1 MRADDTLVF
10 RTHPEV
16 ETTPNRSVWIQ
27 KTCVA
32 GVTHHKNLTF
42 VFCSSKYYFENEI
55 PAWGYKVYIYI
66 YILNHYSGSKNMVPA
81 PVLTVTT
88 FFCLG
93 SISWGHVTR
102 AETSKHKADS
112 TFDVVLLMEEIL
124 HLSMIW

>member
-1 MRADDTLVF
+1 MLL
-10 RTHPEV
+10 
-16 ETTPNRSVWIQ
+16 
-27 KTCVA
+27 
-32 GVTHHKNLTF
+32 GVTHTQKSDLCFF
-42 VFCSSKYYFENEI
+42 VIACIILKQKSLLGGTK
-55 PAWGYKVYIYI
+55 YIYI
-66 YILNHYSGSKNMVPA
+66 YNHCSGSKNMVPA

-102 AETSKHKADS
+102 AEKSKHKADS